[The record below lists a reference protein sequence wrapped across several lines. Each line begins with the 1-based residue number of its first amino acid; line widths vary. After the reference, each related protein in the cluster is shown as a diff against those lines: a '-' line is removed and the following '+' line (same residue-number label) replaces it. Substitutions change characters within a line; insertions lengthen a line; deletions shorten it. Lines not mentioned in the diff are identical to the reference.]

1 MSRTLGMQKWTSRNN
16 PFTQRMYCLLGETMY
31 CLLGETM
38 SPKSL
43 DAELQKVLCATA
55 AAKHK
60 C

>member
-1 MSRTLGMQKWTSRNN
+1 
-16 PFTQRMYCLLGETMY
+16 MYCLLGATMY